1 MLLFKAIPP
10 LILCNSV
17 LKIRITFRY
26 VEKKKC
32 FACFFQRTPEELQT
46 TPGLGTHRRLTA

>member
-1 MLLFKAIPP
+1 MLLFKATPP

-26 VEKKKC
+26 VKKNVLLL
-32 FACFFQRTPEELQT
+32 FFNEILRNCKRT
-46 TPGLGTHRRLTA
+46 LGTHRRLTA